1 MEKNK
6 QRLRVL
12 ITGTSSGIGEAI
24 ALNFLCYGHEVIGI
38 DKQPA
43 SVDLKYHIN
52 YTHYELDVGKDEL
65 PKIEGVNIIIN
76 NAGTVDENSSIE
88 TNLIG
93 YIRIAEEYA
102 YQKDIKSVLNI
113 ASISAHT
120 GIDWPYYCASQGGRI
135 SYTKHLA
142 IKLGNEYKATVNSL
156 SPGAVLTGLEPE
168 LYADAKLIKA
178 VEDESILKK
187 WIMPEE
193 IADFAYF
200 LTVINKSMTGQ
211 DVLVDNGESSNF
223 NFIHV

>member
-1 MEKNK
+1 MEKDK

-12 ITGTSSGIGEAI
+12 ITGTSSGIGLAI
-24 ALNFLCYGHEVIGI
+24 AMKFLNEGHYVIGFDI
-38 DKQPA
+38 KP
-43 SVDLKYHIN
+43 SVIEDPN
-52 YTHYELDVGKDEL
+52 YEHWMLDVGKNML
-65 PKIEGVNIIIN
+65 PRLDNVNIIIN
-76 NAGTVDENSSIE
+76 NAGTVDENDAIE

-93 YIRIAEEYA
+93 YIRVAEEYA
-102 YQKDIKSVLNI
+102 YQKEIKSVLNI

-142 IKLGNEYKATVNSL
+142 IRLGKEYKATVNSL
-156 SPGAVLTGLEPE
+156 SPGAVMTGLEPE

-193 IADFAYF
+193 MADFAYF

>member
-1 MEKNK
+1 M
-6 QRLRVL
+6 QRLKVL
-12 ITGTSSGIGEAI
+12 ITGTSSGIGYEI
-24 ALNFLCYGHEVIGI
+24 AKKFIKEGHEVIGI
-38 DKQPA
+38 DKRTA
-43 SVDLKYHIN
+43 SIENIN
-52 YTHYELDVGKDEL
+52 YKHYIVDVGKDEL
-65 PKIEGVNIIIN
+65 PKIEGVNILIN
-76 NAGTVDENSSIE
+76 NAGTVDENNAIE

-93 YIRIAEEYA
+93 YIRVAEEYA

-168 LYADAKLIKA
+168 LYADKKLLKA

-200 LTVINKSMTGQ
+200 MTVINKSMTGQ
-211 DVLVDNGESSNF
+211 DVLVDNGETSNF
-223 NFIHV
+223 HFIHI

>member
-1 MEKNK
+1 MEKDK
-6 QRLRVL
+6 QRLKVL
-12 ITGTSSGIGEAI
+12 ITGTSSGIGYEI
-24 ALNFLCYGHEVIGI
+24 AKKFIREGHEVIGI
-38 DKQPA
+38 DKRPA
-43 SVDLKYHIN
+43 SIKPRSFYK
-52 YTHYELDVGKDEL
+52 HYIVDVGKDEL
-65 PKIEGVNIIIN
+65 PKIEGVNILIN
-76 NAGTVDENSSIE
+76 NAGTVDENDSIE
-88 TNLIG
+88 TNLVG
-93 YIRIAEEYA
+93 YIRVAEEYA
-102 YQKDIKSVLNI
+102 YQKEIKSVLNVT
-113 ASISAHT
+113 SISAHT

-142 IKLGNEYKATVNSL
+142 IALGNKYKATVNSL

-178 VEDESILKK
+178 VEEESILKK

-193 IADFAYF
+193 MADFAYF

>member
-1 MEKNK
+1 M
-6 QRLRVL
+6 QRLKVL
-12 ITGTSSGIGEAI
+12 ITGTSSGIGYEI
-24 ALNFLCYGHEVIGI
+24 AKKFIKEGHEVIGI
-38 DKQPA
+38 DKRPA
-43 SVDLKYHIN
+43 SIENIN
-52 YTHYELDVGKDEL
+52 YKHYIVDVGKDEL
-65 PKIEGVNIIIN
+65 PKIEGVNILIN
-76 NAGTVDENSSIE
+76 NAGTVDENDAIE

-93 YIRIAEEYA
+93 YIRVAEKYA
-102 YQKDIKSVLNI
+102 CQKDIKSVLNI

-168 LYADAKLIKA
+168 LYADKKLLKA

-200 LTVINKSMTGQ
+200 MTVVNKSMTGQ

-223 NFIHV
+223 HFIHI

>member
-1 MEKNK
+1 M
-6 QRLRVL
+6 QRLKVL
-12 ITGTSSGIGEAI
+12 ITGTSSGIGYEI
-24 ALNFLCYGHEVIGI
+24 AKKFIKEGHEVIGI
-38 DKQPA
+38 DKRPA
-43 SVDLKYHIN
+43 SIENIN
-52 YTHYELDVGKDEL
+52 YKHYIVDVGKDEL
-65 PKIEGVNIIIN
+65 PKIEGVNILIN
-76 NAGTVDENSSIE
+76 NAGTVDENNAIE

-93 YIRIAEEYA
+93 YIRVAEKYA
-102 YQKDIKSVLNI
+102 CQKDIKSVLNI

-168 LYADAKLIKA
+168 LYADKKLLKA

-200 LTVINKSMTGQ
+200 MTVINKSMTGQ
-211 DVLVDNGESSNF
+211 DVLVDNGETSNF
-223 NFIHV
+223 HFIHI

>member
-1 MEKNK
+1 M
-6 QRLRVL
+6 QRLKVL
-12 ITGTSSGIGEAI
+12 ITGTSSGIGYEI
-24 ALNFLCYGHEVIGI
+24 AKKFIKEGHEVIGI
-38 DKQPA
+38 DKRPA
-43 SVDLKYHIN
+43 SIENIN
-52 YTHYELDVGKDEL
+52 YKHYIVDVGKDEL
-65 PKIEGVNIIIN
+65 PKIEGVNILIN
-76 NAGTVDENSSIE
+76 NAGTVDENDAIE

-93 YIRIAEEYA
+93 YIRVAEEYA

-168 LYADAKLIKA
+168 LYADKKLLKA

-200 LTVINKSMTGQ
+200 MTVVNKSMTGQ
-211 DVLVDNGESSNF
+211 DVLVDNGETSNF
-223 NFIHV
+223 HFIHI

>member
-1 MEKNK
+1 M
-6 QRLRVL
+6 QRLKVL
-12 ITGTSSGIGEAI
+12 VTGTSSGIGYEI
-24 ALNFLCYGHEVIGI
+24 AKKFIREGHEVIGMDI
-38 DKQPA
+38 KPA
-43 SVDLKYHIN
+43 SIKPRNFYK
-52 YTHYELDVGKDEL
+52 HYIVDVGKDEL
-65 PKIEGVNIIIN
+65 PKIEGVNILIN
-76 NAGTVDENSSIE
+76 NAGTVNENDAIE

-93 YIRIAEEYA
+93 YIRVAEEYA

-168 LYADAKLIKA
+168 LYADKKLIKA

-200 LTVINKSMTGQ
+200 MTVINKSMTGQ

-223 NFIHV
+223 HFIHI

>member
-1 MEKNK
+1 M
-6 QRLRVL
+6 QRLKVL
-12 ITGTSSGIGEAI
+12 VTGTSSGIGQAI
-24 ALNFLCYGHEVIGI
+24 AMKFINEGHKVIGL
-38 DKQPA
+38 DKEP
-43 SVDLKYHIN
+43 SSIEDPN
-52 YTHYELDVGKDEL
+52 YEHWIIDVGKNVL
-65 PKIEGVNIIIN
+65 PKFSGINILIN
-76 NAGTVDENSSIE
+76 NAGTVDEIDAIE

-93 YIRIAEEYA
+93 YIRVAEEYA

-168 LYADAKLIKA
+168 LYADKKLIKA

-200 LTVINKSMTGQ
+200 MTVINKSMTGQ

-223 NFIHV
+223 HFIHI

>member
-1 MEKNK
+1 MEKDK

-12 ITGTSSGIGEAI
+12 ITGTSSGIGLAI
-24 ALNFLCYGHEVIGI
+24 AMKFLKEGHYVIGFDI
-38 DKQPA
+38 KP
-43 SVDLKYHIN
+43 SVIEDPN
-52 YTHYELDVGKDEL
+52 YEHWTLDVGKNIL
-65 PKIEGVNIIIN
+65 PRLDNINIIIN
-76 NAGTVDENSSIE
+76 NAGTVDENDSIE

-93 YIRIAEEYA
+93 YIRVAEEYA
-102 YQKDIKSVLNI
+102 FQKEIKSVLNI

-120 GIDWPYYCASQGGRI
+120 GIDWPYYSASQGGRI
-135 SYTKHLA
+135 SYTKNLA
-142 IKLGNEYKATVNSL
+142 IRLGKEYKATVNSL

-193 IADFAYF
+193 MADFAYF